1 MDETMVKQRFMFTFP
16 IEKIKDPVIYNI
28 VKKFDL
34 IPNIRRAD
42 ITDSY
47 SWMILEIEGP
57 KPTLDEAIQW
67 VRKIGVEVNEMHGDM
82 VEG

>member
-1 MDETMVKQRFMFTFP
+1 MFTFP
-16 IEKIKDPVIYNI
+16 LEKIKEPIIYEL
-28 VKKFDL
+28 VKRFDL

-42 ITDSY
+42 INDSY

-57 KPTLDEAIQW
+57 KTTLSEAIKC
-67 VRKIGVEVNEMHGDM
+67 VRKTGVEVNEMHGDM

>member
-1 MDETMVKQRFMFTFP
+1 MAKQRFMFTVP
-16 IEKIKDPVIYNI
+16 LEKIKEPVIFEL

-42 ITDSY
+42 INDSY

-57 KPTLDEAIQW
+57 KSTLAEAIKW

>member
-1 MDETMVKQRFMFTFP
+1 MIKQRLMFTFP
-16 IEKIKDPVIYNI
+16 LERIKEPIIYEL
-28 VKKFDL
+28 VKRFDL

-42 ITDSY
+42 INDSY

-57 KPTLDEAIQW
+57 KTTLSEAIKW
-67 VRKIGVEVNEMHGDM
+67 VRKTGVEVNEMHGDM

>member
-1 MDETMVKQRFMFTFP
+1 MFTFP
-16 IEKIKDPVIYNI
+16 LEKIKEPVIYEL
-28 VKKFDL
+28 VKNFDL

-42 ITDSY
+42 INDSY

-57 KPTLDEAIQW
+57 KTTLDEAIKW

>member
-1 MDETMVKQRFMFTFP
+1 MFTFP
-16 IEKIKDPVIYNI
+16 LEKIKEPIIYEL

-42 ITDSY
+42 INDSY

-57 KPTLDEAIQW
+57 KTTIPYHQ
-67 VRKIGVEVNEMHGDM
+67 KIMENGDFISGKFDTGFL
-82 VEG
+82 ENFNYKPE

>member
-1 MDETMVKQRFMFTFP
+1 MAKQRFMFTFP
-16 IEKIKDPVIYNI
+16 LEKIKEPVIFEL

-42 ITDSY
+42 INDSY

-57 KPTLDEAIQW
+57 KSTLAEAIKW
-67 VRKIGVEVNEMHGDM
+67 VRKIGVEVNEMDGDM

>member
-1 MDETMVKQRFMFTFP
+1 MIKQRFMFTFP
-16 IEKIKDPVIYNI
+16 LEKIKEPIIYEL
-28 VKKFDL
+28 VKRFDL

-42 ITDSY
+42 INDSY

-57 KPTLDEAIQW
+57 KTTLSEAIKW
-67 VRKIGVEVNEMHGDM
+67 VRKTGVEVNEMHGDM